1 MPPQPSSTPP
11 SRPDGGGVTL
21 SALVL
26 MGLGAAVIFW
36 AGLTLGSGSVGRNDQ
51 ERAAIE
57 AFTETY
63 QRIADDFIGT
73 PLPETVLEGAIDGM
87 FEVLDDPNS
96 RYMPADE
103 YESALDNA
111 MGEFEG
117 IGAVMA
123 TEDGDGQQC
132 EAIEGSC
139 QLRVLEVLAGAPA
152 EEAGLL
158 AGDVV
163 TGVDG
168 RSLTGTTI
176 DDSVLLIRGPRGS
189 RVTLTLE
196 RDGAEL
202 ELPITRDTV
211 VADDIHA
218 TTLADGRV
226 GYIGI
231 DNFSAN
237 AADEF
242 EEALEEHLDAAV
254 EGVVID
260 VRDDPGGFVDATVE
274 ISSQFL
280 ADGVVFWEEDAQ
292 GGQVAVD
299 VIDDGLAAD
308 ADLSVAVLVNGGSA
322 SASEILAAALQDAGR
337 ATIVGET
344 TFGKGTVQEW
354 NELPGEAGGYRLS
367 VAKWLTRDKRW
378 IDRVGLTPD
387 VPVALEGPRFRAG
400 IAGSDPAADPQLQ
413 AAVAAVLGEPPS
425 PLLPSPS
432 SAPSASAEAAP
443 SPTPRSGED
452 EP

>member
-1 MPPQPSSTPP
+1 
-11 SRPDGGGVTL
+11 
-21 SALVL
+21 
-26 MGLGAAVIFW
+26 VI
-36 AGLTLGSGSVGRNDQ
+36 
-51 ERAAIE
+51 
-57 AFTETY
+57 
-63 QRIADDFIGT
+63 
-73 PLPETVLEGAIDGM
+73 
-87 FEVLDDPNS
+87 
-96 RYMPADE
+96 
-103 YESALDNA
+103 
-111 MGEFEG
+111 
-117 IGAVMA
+117 
-123 TEDGDGQQC
+123 
-132 EAIEGSC
+132 
-139 QLRVLEVLAGAPA
+139 EVLAGAPA
-152 EEAGLL
+152 ETAGLL

-168 RSLTGTTI
+168 RSLTGSTI

-218 TTLADGRV
+218 TTLAGGRV

-231 DNFSAN
+231 DSFSAN
-237 AADEF
+237 VADDF
-242 EEALEEHLDAAV
+242 EEALHEHLEAAV
-254 EGVVID
+254 EAIVID

-292 GGQVAVD
+292 GRQVPID
-299 VIDDGLAAD
+299 VIDDGLATD
-308 ADLSVAVLVNGGSA
+308 AGLSVAVLVNGGTA
-322 SASEILAAALQDAGR
+322 SASEILAGALQDAGR

-378 IDRVGLTPD
+378 IDQVGLAPD
-387 VPVALEGPRFRAG
+387 VPVALEGQRFRAG
-400 IAGSDPAADPQLQ
+400 IAGSDPGADAQLQ
-413 AAVAAVLGEPPS
+413 AAVAAMLGEPQS
-425 PLLPSPS
+425 PLLPSPPPRP
-432 SAPSASAEAAP
+432 SAPP
-443 SPTPRSGED
+443 SS